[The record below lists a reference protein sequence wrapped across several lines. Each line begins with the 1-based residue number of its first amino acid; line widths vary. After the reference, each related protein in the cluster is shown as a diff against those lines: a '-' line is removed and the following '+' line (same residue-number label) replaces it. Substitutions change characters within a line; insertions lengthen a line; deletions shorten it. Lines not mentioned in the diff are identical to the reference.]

1 MKSTLMILALV
12 AAACLMAFAP
22 TGCSD
27 SDSPADGGDPDATPP
42 GVVSVTALDA
52 RHIEVVY
59 DEEVDENSAEDGD
72 NYLFIDASTAANSF
86 DAPAAPGDTL
96 HVASVVLDNDG
107 ITATASLWSLMG
119 DLPYDYAITGVRDLS
134 GNAITDG
141 ASGSFDGSAASDNTP
156 PEVVSHVPAAGATGV
171 PVGQTVAIEFSE
183 AMDYNSVAGAVS
195 WTGGG
200 GDVSYEFDAD
210 ESHIYFLQPQEI
222 LQRNTTY
229 TVTIDG
235 GAMDIAGNHLA
246 QTSWT
251 FRTTSVIDNTSPTLV
266 STTPADGASNVP
278 VSTNIRLQ
286 FSEAI
291 DPAGLDNILVTPDIS
306 DGTDSWSSDGSTI
319 TFDPDV
325 DLEDDTQYVFL
336 FPQGAISDLA
346 GNGMEESVSFRFTT
360 GSSFES
366 GRVAGQLTG
375 DPGTAA
381 ADPAGAI
388 VLISS
393 VLLFEYEGEEDPPI
407 EGTDI
412 AGTNGVYNV
421 TGLADGMYWPV
432 ALMETNGDGRLE
444 TDLGDAVGAYGVD
457 FGTGDTSA
465 DSVIIS
471 GGAPAT
477 GIDFPLIDPSVIAG
491 EVSYG
496 GSEFGD
502 TWWQYDYY
510 VGIFDEDPTGGG
522 GIEPITGTDG
532 ASLGNDPKYAVHQF
546 DAGLTPGTYYV
557 GAFLDVNRN
566 DTYDPAVE
574 PAGFYMVGG
583 SIATVTIANGSDVFD
598 VDIEMADPALN
609 SGTRTGWNIPVLNGD
624 NAARAEQWRLLRAHI
639 DRALAARR

>member
-1 MKSTLMILALV
+1 MKSTLTILALI

-22 TGCSD
+22 IGCSD
-27 SDSPADGGDPDATPP
+27 SDSPVDGGDPDTTPP

-52 RHIEVVY
+52 THLEVVY
-59 DEEVDENSAEDGD
+59 TEKVEENSAEDSD
-72 NYLFIDASTAANSF
+72 NYLFLEALPGAA
-86 DAPAAPGDTL
+86 DRAPVSPGDTL

-107 ITATASLWSLMG
+107 ITAAVTLWSWMG
-119 DLPYDYAITGVRDLS
+119 NETYDFTITGVKDLS
-134 GNAITDG
+134 GNPIADG
-141 ASGSFDGSAASDNTP
+141 GSGSFTGTTAPDQTP
-156 PEVVSHVPAAGATGV
+156 PTVVSHVPAAGATDI
-171 PVGQTVAIEFSE
+171 PVGQSVAIEFSE

-200 GDVSYEFDAD
+200 GDVSYDFDAD
-210 ESHIYFLQPQEI
+210 ESHIYFLRPQEI

-251 FRTTSVIDNTSPTLV
+251 FRTTSAVDNTSPTLD
-266 STTPADGASNVP
+266 STTPADGATNVP

-291 DPAGLDNILVTPDIS
+291 DPAGLDNILVTPDIG

-346 GNGMEESVSFRFTT
+346 GNRMEESVSFRFTT
-360 GSSFES
+360 GSGFES

-381 ADPAGAI
+381 ANPAGAI

-393 VLLFEYEGEEDPPI
+393 VFIFEYDEEGAPPI

-432 ALMETNGDGRLE
+432 ALMETNDDGKLE
-444 TDLGDAVGAYGVD
+444 IDLGDAVGAYGVD

-465 DSVIIS
+465 DSVVIS

-491 EVSYG
+491 QVWYG
-496 GSEFGD
+496 GSSYAD
-502 TWWQYDYY
+502 TWWQYDFY
-510 VGIFDEDPTGGG
+510 VGIFDEDPSGGD
-522 GIEPITGTDG
+522 IEPITGTDA
-532 ASLGNDPKYAVHQF
+532 ASLGNDPEYVVHQF
-546 DAGLTPGTYYV
+546 DANLAPGTYYV
-557 GAFLDVNRN
+557 GAYLDING
-566 DTYDPAVE
+566 DTQFDPLNE
-574 PAGFYMVGG
+574 PAGFYMVDG
-583 SIATVTIANGSDVFD
+583 SIETVTIANGSDVFD
-598 VDIEMADPALN
+598 VDIEMADPALFSSAP
-609 SGTRTGWNIPVLNGD
+609 SGWRIPALSEED
-624 NAARAEQWRLLRAHI
+624 ATRAEQWRLLRAHI
-639 DRALAARR
+639 DRALAEGR